1 MMRAMELKLNRL
13 FNADS
18 KNSVIIAMDHGFYM
32 GNVKG
37 LEDPR
42 AIAGRLIKN
51 RVEGVLLGFGMGK
64 VTADLFSPKESP
76 SRILAMD
83 HALMY
88 SIPGQQTG
96 VLEHCMFST
105 VDQALRW
112 GFDAVKVLLVFGLE
126 RDRQRQSFLN
136 LGKLVSECDRMS
148 MPIMIE
154 PVPWGSQIPEGMASD
169 PDLIAHMCRIAME
182 CGADV
187 LKVPYTGD
195 TKTFGKICKESA
207 VPILVLG
214 GPKTDSVEA
223 LLHMVRDVIDA
234 GARGVVFGRNIWGY
248 GRMESLIEA
257 LNDIVHRGSTVSS
270 VVKKY
275 ALSAGKKSKQ
285 KKSLK

>member
-1 MMRAMELKLNRL
+1 MGVMESKINRL

-32 GNVKG
+32 GNIKG

-51 RVEGVLLGFGMGK
+51 RIEGVLLSFGMGK
-64 VTADLFSPKESP
+64 ATADLFSPKDSP
-76 SRILAMD
+76 NRILAMD

-88 SIPGQQTG
+88 SVPGEQGG

-112 GFDAVKVLLVFGLE
+112 GFDAVKVFLVFGLE
-126 RDRQRQSFLN
+126 RDRQRQNFLN
-136 LGKLVSECDRMS
+136 LGKLVSECDRVS

-154 PVPWGSQIPEGMASD
+154 PVPWGSQMPEGKAND
-169 PDLIAHMCRIAME
+169 PDLIADMCRIAME
-182 CGADV
+182 CGADI

-195 TKTFGKICKESA
+195 TKTFGKISKQTA
-207 VPILVLG
+207 VPILILG
-214 GPKTDSVEA
+214 GPKIDSVEA

-248 GRMESLIEA
+248 KKMESLVDA
-257 LNDIVHRGSTVSS
+257 LKDIVHKGSTVSP

-275 ALSAGKKSKQ
+275 ALSTRKKPKR
-285 KKSLK
+285 KKGLK